1 MRIFFK
7 NFRILSAALLVALV
21 TVSCTEDEEPIAPP
35 SASFSFEVDAT
46 NPLSVTFTNTTLEGE
61 TFAWDFGDGAG
72 TSAEENPT
80 YTYSAG
86 GTYSVKLTAT
96 NEGGSNEATKEVTV
110 KDAEPQ
116 NQIKNGT
123 FDDDSEWTLQ
133 QFNVNANAD
142 ISIASGV
149 LTIGEVNPDAGWGG
163 EAHGGAWQAV
173 TVEAG
178 TYGFDLDITT
188 DAADEFWAE
197 VWVGDTEPVADQDYN
212 AEVGATVVLAVNTW
226 DCGDAQATYSGSLR
240 DNNCGSS
247 DGTITLTAGTYYV
260 AIRAGGIT
268 FPAGGVVIDNVSM
281 FAED

>member
-1 MRIFFK
+1 MIIIFNNLRF
-7 NFRILSAALLVALV
+7 LSAALAMALV
-21 TVSCTEDEEPIAPP
+21 TISCSEDEPIAPP
-35 SASFSFEVDAT
+35 TASFSFEVDAA
-46 NPLSVTFTNTTLEGE
+46 NPLSVTFTNTTEEGE
-61 TFAWDFGDGAG
+61 TFAWDFGDDAG
-72 TSAEENPT
+72 TSAEESPT
-80 YTYSAG
+80 YTYAAG
-86 GTYSVKLTAT
+86 GTYTVTLTAT
-96 NEGGSNEATKEVTV
+96 NDGGSDVSTKEVTV
-110 KDAEPQ
+110 KEAEPE
-116 NQIKNGT
+116 NQIKNGG

-133 QFNVNANAD
+133 QFNPNANAD

-197 VWVGDTEPVADQDYN
+197 LWVGDAEPVADQDYDTEDG
-212 AEVGATVVLAVNTW
+212 AEVVLVLNTW

-260 AIRAGGIT
+260 AIRAGGII

>member
-1 MRIFFK
+1 MRIIFNNLRF
-7 NFRILSAALLVALV
+7 LSAALAMALV
-21 TVSCTEDEEPIAPP
+21 IISCSEDEPIAPP
-35 SASFSFEVDAT
+35 TASFSFEVDAA
-46 NPLSVTFTNTTLEGE
+46 NPLSVTFTNTTEEGE
-61 TFAWDFGDGAG
+61 TFAWDFGDDAG
-72 TSAEENPT
+72 TSAEESPT
-80 YTYSAG
+80 YTYAAG
-86 GTYSVKLTAT
+86 GTYTVTLTAT
-96 NEGGSNEATKEVTV
+96 NDGGSDVSTKEVTV
-110 KDAEPQ
+110 KEAEPE
-116 NQIKNGT
+116 NQIKNGG

-133 QFNVNANAD
+133 QFNPNANAD

-197 VWVGDTEPVADQDYN
+197 VWVGDSEPVADDDYN
-212 AEVGATVVLAVNTW
+212 TEDGAEVVLAVNTW

-240 DNNCGSS
+240 DNNCGTS
-247 DGTITLTAGTYYV
+247 DGTITLAAGTYYV

-268 FPAGGVVIDNVSM
+268 FPTGGVVIDNVSM

>member
-1 MRIFFK
+1 MRIIFNNLRF
-7 NFRILSAALLVALV
+7 LSAALAMALV
-21 TVSCTEDEEPIAPP
+21 TISCSEDEPIAPP
-35 SASFSFEVDAT
+35 TASFSFEVDAA
-46 NPLSVTFTNTTLEGE
+46 NPLSVTFTNTTEEGE
-61 TFAWDFGDGAG
+61 TFAWDFGDDAG
-72 TSAEENPT
+72 TSAEESPT
-80 YTYSAG
+80 YTYAAG
-86 GTYSVKLTAT
+86 GTYTVTLTA
-96 NEGGSNEATKEVTV
+96 NNDGGSDVSTKEVTV
-110 KDAEPQ
+110 KEAEPE
-116 NQIKNGT
+116 NQIKNGG

-133 QFNVNANAD
+133 QFNPNANAD

-197 VWVGDTEPVADQDYN
+197 VWVGDAEPVADQDYN
-212 AEVGATVVLAVNTW
+212 TEVGATVVLAVNTW

-240 DNNCGSS
+240 DNNCGAS
-247 DGTITLTAGTYYV
+247 DGTITLAAGTYYV

-268 FPAGGVVIDNVSM
+268 FPTGGVVIDNVSM